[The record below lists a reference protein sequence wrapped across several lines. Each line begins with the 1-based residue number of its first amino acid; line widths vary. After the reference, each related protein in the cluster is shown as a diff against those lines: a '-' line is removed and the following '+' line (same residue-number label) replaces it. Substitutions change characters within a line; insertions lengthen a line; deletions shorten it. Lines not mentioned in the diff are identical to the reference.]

1 LQTIAVPENKMNH
14 WPARLLAMLLL
25 LTAGGALRIHAQA
38 TSEEQIVRRTVES
51 YLHGLKFNDIDS
63 FKRAFHPEA
72 KLFFLRKN
80 DELGQL
86 TQEQWYKS
94 FEKSAGK
101 EEKGDLQ
108 IASMDVTGKAASVK
122 VVEIYEDS
130 TYTDYISLLKLADG
144 WKIVNKIFV
153 VEKGAA

>member
-1 LQTIAVPENKMNH
+1 MNH

-25 LTAGGALRIHAQA
+25 LTVGGALRIYAQA
-38 TSEEQIVRRTVES
+38 TSEEEIVRRTVES
-51 YLHGLKFNDIDS
+51 YLHGPKFNDIDS

-72 KLFFLRKN
+72 KLFFVQKN

-86 TQEQWYKS
+86 TQEQWYKG
-94 FEKSAGK
+94 FEKSAGN

-108 IASMDVTGKAASVK
+108 IASVNVTGKPASVK

-153 VEKGAA
+153 VEKRAA

>member
-1 LQTIAVPENKMNH
+1 
-14 WPARLLAMLLL
+14 LLAILLL
-25 LTAGGALRIHAQA
+25 PTVGGALRIYAQA
-38 TSEEQIVRRTVES
+38 TSKEKIVRRRVES

-72 KLFFLRKN
+72 ELFFVRKN

-86 TQEQWYKS
+86 TQEQWYKG

-108 IASMDVTGKAASVK
+108 IASVDVTGKAASVK
-122 VVEIYEDS
+122 VVEIYEGS
-130 TYTDYISLLKLADG
+130 TYTDYISLLKLADV

>member
-1 LQTIAVPENKMNH
+1 MNH

-25 LTAGGALRIHAQA
+25 LTVAGSLRICAQA
-38 TSEEQIVRRTVES
+38 TSEEKIVRRTVQS

-63 FKRAFHPEA
+63 FKRAFHPQA
-72 KLFFLRKN
+72 KLFFVRKN

-86 TQEQWYKS
+86 TQEQWYKG
-94 FEKSAGK
+94 FERSAGK
-101 EEKGDLQ
+101 EERGDLH
-108 IASMDVTGKAASVK
+108 IASVDVTGKAASVK

-153 VEKGAA
+153 VEKVEKVEKRAA

>member
-1 LQTIAVPENKMNH
+1 M
-14 WPARLLAMLLL
+14 
-25 LTAGGALRIHAQA
+25 
-38 TSEEQIVRRTVES
+38 ES
-51 YLHGLKFNDIDS
+51 YLHDLKFNDIDS

-72 KLFFLRKN
+72 ELFFVRKN

-86 TQEQWYKS
+86 TQEQWYKG
-94 FEKSAGK
+94 FEKNAGK

-108 IASMDVTGKAASVK
+108 IVSVDVTGKAASVK
-122 VVEIYEDS
+122 VVEIYDDS

-153 VEKGAA
+153 VEKRAA

>member
-1 LQTIAVPENKMNH
+1 LQTIAVPENKKNH
-14 WPARLLAMLLL
+14 WPARLLAISLL
-25 LTAGGALRIHAQA
+25 LTVGGALRIYAQA
-38 TSEEQIVRRTVES
+38 TSEEKIVRRTVES

-72 KLFFLRKN
+72 KLFFVRKN
-80 DELGQL
+80 VELGQL
-86 TQEQWYKS
+86 SQEQWYKG

-108 IASMDVTGKAASVK
+108 IASVDVTGKAASVK

-144 WKIVNKIFV
+144 
-153 VEKGAA
+153 